1 MTTAARRRPLAADLV
16 VPVLDAV
23 VEGSWIAL
31 VYVTVQVAL
40 AHAPAALG
48 PLSFAI
54 AAGLGLAW
62 SRAARGRLAGTGI
75 LALLAFLAGLVGW
88 LADPGARA
96 SLAAIGGSGGLDV
109 VETAITTNAAGWLLA
124 LAVVR
129 GASHEARARDEE
141 RTGRLLGRILL
152 LAVPWAVGLAFA
164 GDDRPA
170 FIAQA
175 TLCTLLFAGAG
186 LLAVGLGRL
195 ETSGSTAGV
204 DWRQNRSWVAV
215 VAIVVALMLAVSLPA
230 AFLVG
235 VPPLAI
241 VDAAWVSVAAV
252 VGLVGAVFGVVGAPI
267 LAGVEA
273 LMNALPTPEPTP
285 LPSASAPPAGVG
297 EVAPVVGDPRVG
309 LTLTILALVAISILL
324 VAIVARIRTGSG
336 RATPMAD
343 GPSPVEERSIERPRL
358 RVRLPAVR
366 LARPRR
372 SPATAPT
379 PTWRSWT
386 TSTTTRL
393 SRAGRR
399 RPLAP
404 MRSASV
410 DAVRWGRRR
419 ASWPG
424 RRRPTSYPPAPP
436 RPRWTSRC
444 SPRTGR
450 SVAAAVVDTSGTWPS
465 RGGPR
470 RRRGAPPQRAAA
482 PPPAAAAVARPRA
495 RRRLTHAPAATW
507 GSWSPSWELVRY
519 AGRALT
525 PAEDARGVGRWRRLR
540 ATLRRGAGT
549 GGRSAA
555 AAPGPA
561 RGGWGGAGGGPGR
574 SPPRR
579 GGVGRGARR
588 VQAHA

>member
-1 MTTAARRRPLAADLV
+1 MTAAARRRPPAADLV

-62 SRAARGRLAGTGI
+62 SRTARGRLAGTGT
-75 LALLAFLAGLVGW
+75 LTLLAFLAGLVGW

-96 SLAAIGGSGGLDV
+96 ALAAVAGSGGLDA
-109 VETAITTNAAGWLLA
+109 VETAVTTNAAGWLLA

-129 GASHEARARDEE
+129 GASHGARARDEE

-152 LAVPWAVGLAFA
+152 LSVPWAVGLAFA

-195 ETSGSTAGV
+195 ETYGSAAGV

-215 VAIVVALMLAVSLPA
+215 VAIVVALMLAVSLPVS
-230 AFLVG
+230 FLVG
-235 VPPLAI
+235 APPLAI

-252 VGLVGAVFGVVGAPI
+252 IGLFGAVVGTVGVPI

-273 LMNALPTPEPTP
+273 LMNALPTPQPTP
-285 LPSASAPPAGVG
+285 LPSASAPPVGVG
-297 EVAPVVGDPRVG
+297 DVAPVQGDPRIG

-324 VAIVARIRTGSG
+324 VAIVARIRTGSR
-336 RATPMAD
+336 RATRRAD
-343 GPSPVEERSIERPRL
+343 GPSPAEERSIERPRL

-366 LARPRR
+366 LSRPRR
-372 SPATAPT
+372 SPATASDAYLALLDDLDDDAILARRPSETPRAHAERLGGRGPT
-379 PTWRSWT
+379 GPAPGQPAGAAVSPGLPAR
-386 TSTTTRL
+386 TSAPEVDVEMLAADWAFGGRGGRGHL
-393 SRAGRR
+393 GDLAVAGR
-399 RPLAP
+399 
-404 MRSASV
+404 SAE
-410 DAVRWGRRR
+410 AARR
-419 ASWPG
+419 AAGAGGGAAPG
-424 RRRPTSYPPAPP
+424 
-436 RPRWTSRC
+436 
-444 SPRTGR
+444 G
-450 SVAAAVVDTSGTWPS
+450 
-465 RGGPR
+465 RGG
-470 RRRGAPPQRAAA
+470 GATAR
-482 PPPAAAAVARPRA
+482 PPAADPRTRRDLGLLVAD
-495 RRRLTHAPAATW
+495 
-507 GSWSPSWELVRY
+507 WELVRY

-525 PAEDARGVGRWRRLR
+525 AAEDARGVGRWRRLR

-549 GGRSAA
+549 GDRSA
-555 AAPGPA
+555 
-561 RGGWGGAGGGPGR
+561 
-574 SPPRR
+574 
-579 GGVGRGARR
+579 
-588 VQAHA
+588 